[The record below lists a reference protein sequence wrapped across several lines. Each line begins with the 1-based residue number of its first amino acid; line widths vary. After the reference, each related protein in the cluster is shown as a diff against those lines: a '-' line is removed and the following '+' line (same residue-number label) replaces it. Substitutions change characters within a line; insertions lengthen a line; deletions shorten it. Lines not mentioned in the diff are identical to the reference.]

1 MKLVLFFII
10 TLSLGACTVKPV
22 QVSPDLKYVM
32 ALGIITELNNI
43 NPKQDKDLLVRL
55 YQVPL
60 MDQNCFIETHGICQ
74 YKYYISV
81 STFDE
86 YPEINVF
93 ELSSFGEITNVSWVF
108 ENKLDYVELVF
119 TLNKYTKEALNNN
132 PSLEKDTLKIL
143 IQLDPK
149 NLIEKIQQ

>member
-1 MKLVLFFII
+1 MKLVLFFIA
-10 TLSLGACTVKPV
+10 LSLGACSTKPV
-22 QVSPDLKYVM
+22 QVFSDLKYAM
-32 ALGIITELNNI
+32 ALGVITELNNI

-55 YQVPL
+55 YQVPVI
-60 MDQNCFIETHGICQ
+60 DQNCFIETHGICQ

-86 YPEINVF
+86 QPEINVF
-93 ELSSFGEITNVSWVF
+93 ELSHLGEITNVSWVF
-108 ENKLDYVELVF
+108 ENRLDYIELEF

-132 PSLEKDTLKIL
+132 HSLEKDTLKIL

-149 NLIEKIQQ
+149 NLIEKVQQ